1 MTPLRLPPKGISIS
15 EFNTG
20 LLNSTIQETYSDLSA
35 QTTSKLRLY
44 LILAASHFIFAR
56 DLRLLSLC
64 TVSLWLILLVSYS
77 CCSMLGFI
85 WKAGVCYLA
94 LSLVLTQGLCTWET
108 WLKFRRVSRSEQP
121 TRSVQPIKSPKCML
135 WKFLR
140 LPWNLSMSASFR
152 LFSPS
157 SFCHIPHPVFDFLCR
172 SFCPVQSCSFV
183 LEDLT
188 FHKGHTF
195 SKGSEIQSSTC

>member
-44 LILAASHFIFAR
+44 LILGASHFIFAR

-135 WKFLR
+135 
-140 LPWNLSMSASFR
+140 
-152 LFSPS
+152 
-157 SFCHIPHPVFDFLCR
+157 
-172 SFCPVQSCSFV
+172 
-183 LEDLT
+183 
-188 FHKGHTF
+188 
-195 SKGSEIQSSTC
+195 